1 MKIRAARSDDLDAIK
16 ALLAESGLPASDV
29 TRNLLPSHEDADGS
43 MVGSVGLER
52 FGPMLCC
59 GHWR

>member
-29 TRNLLPSHEDADGS
+29 TRNLLPDFA
-43 MVGSVGLER
+43 VA
-52 FGPMLCC
+52 
-59 GHWR
+59 